1 MEIKILKPLTT
12 PLQFMFFPPS
22 PWSERARWALDLSGV
37 SYDTIVFTPLISNP
51 YARWLSRNV
60 NRKLTIPLA
69 VSNEGKER
77 EILQD
82 SLEIAQYSNTKRLS
96 DRKDLFPEDHL
107 PQIIEWHELSENLL
121 NILRVRANPRMKSS
135 RELQL
140 NNLPPIIP
148 KMAKP
153 LFLPL
158 SRHALHYFEKKYPL
172 HPADHDKTLHEGLK
186 KIRSTLSS
194 STSGYILDQFSFAD
208 ITVAVI
214 FQAISPGENK
224 FVPIE
229 NATRECWKDPE
240 LTFEYGDLL
249 EWRDTL
255 YKKHRFIGKG

>member
-1 MEIKILKPLTT
+1 MPVDT
-12 PLQFMFFPPS
+12 PLQFVFFPPS
-22 PWSERARWALDLSGV
+22 PWSERARWALDLSGM

-69 VSNEGKER
+69 VSDRGKEKT
-77 EILQD
+77 ILQD
-82 SLEIAQYSNTKRLS
+82 SLEIARYSNTKRLN
-96 DRKDLFPEDHL
+96 DREDLFPAKHANE
-107 PQIIEWHELSENLL
+107 IITWHNLSESLL
-121 NILRVRANPRMKSS
+121 DILRIRANPRMKDS

-148 KMAKP
+148 KIAKP

-158 SRHALHYFEKKYPL
+158 SRYALDYFEKKYPL
-172 HPADHDKTLHEGLK
+172 QSGDHQNILHDGLER
-186 KIRSTLSS
+186 IRTALKN

-214 FQAISPGENK
+214 FQAISPGDNR

-229 NATRECWKDPE
+229 DAMRECWKDQD
-240 LTFEYGDLL
+240 LILQYGDLL

-255 YKKHRFIGKG
+255 YAKHRFIA